1 MEQPKHWSCGTE
13 KKQTDLQDYGTVTSQ
28 LEICWWLI
36 LFQPWAKHLP
46 VFYLEE
52 AGNLPAKHL
61 HCKMSAQQKTLGER
75 IDADVT

>member
-1 MEQPKHWSCGTE
+1 MNDV
-13 KKQTDLQDYGTVTSQ
+13 QTA
-28 LEICWWLI
+28 
-36 LFQPWAKHLP
+36 AKHLP

-61 HCKMSAQQKTLGER
+61 HCKMSAQQKNMGER